1 MAKTLPKNAD
11 VADQFDLLADFL
23 ELEGSDQFRPLAYRR
38 AAQRMRETGGSIA
51 QLAVEGRAKELSG
64 IGKTIEEKI
73 VQIVETGPDRGP
85 GNARSSGSRR
95 ASSSSCAFPGSAP
108 RRPGGSG
115 RSSGI
120 STVEELKQAAEA
132 EQLRTLT
139 GLGPKTE
146 ENVLRAL
153 ARPKKEIERVPLLG
167 QALPA
172 VRAVVSVLREHPAA
186 DQVSEAGSV
195 RRLKER
201 VRDLDIIATASDP
214 AALTEY
220 LTKLKWV
227 EEVAAHGKTKAVVVS
242 NEGLRFDLRVVPPDS
257 YGNLLQHFTGSKQH
271 NVALRE
277 DAVRRK
283 LSVSE
288 YGVQN
293 TETGEMFT
301 DRSEETLYERLGYA
315 WIPPELRENM
325 GELEAAREGRLPQL
339 VELSDVRGDMHS
351 HSTWSSDGRN
361 TIEEMALEAKRL
373 GRSYLAVTDHSHYL
387 REGRLEAQNREL
399 DAVQERLGRFK
410 LVRGIEVNIRANG
423 ELDVDDDTLAQRDWV
438 MASVH
443 SGFDKDLTGRVLAAM
458 ENPHVD
464 CIGHLTGRKLNR
476 RPPADHRPGESRRKG
491 PGNGHVPGDQR
502 PARPPRHA
510 RRARAAGR
518 RGRSQDRHLQR
529 RASDQRALEPRVR
542 RRPGPARVAGPGS
555 DPEHAALGRG
565 QEAPQAPLRYR
576 AVIFDLWQTLIP
588 WPTESAQALYV
599 EMADSVGA
607 PREQFEEVWLSGR
620 SARDTG
626 PITDSVRWVFG
637 QLGLDDADPQT
648 IVSLRRE
655 WTRESI
661 VPRPDAVSTLEELR
675 RRGHEL
681 GLITV
686 CSTDVAELWEATPF
700 RGLFD
705 ATVFSC
711 EVGISKPDP
720 RIYELCCE
728 QLGVQAGDC
737 LFVGDGANYELPG
750 AEKVGM
756 TALQLRA
763 PGEDLT
769 EPGKEWRAAPS
780 SGWQRS

>member
-1 MAKTLPKNAD
+1 VAKTLPKNAD

-23 ELEGSDQFRPLAYRR
+23 ELEGGDQFRPLAYRR

-73 VQIVETGPDRGP
+73 VQIVEAGQIEALAKRIERIPAGVVEFMRLPGLGPKT
-85 GNARSSGSRR
+85 ARRIWQEL
-95 ASSSSCAFPGSAP
+95 
-108 RRPGGSG
+108 
-115 RSSGI
+115 GI

-139 GLGPKTE
+139 GLGAKTE

-201 VRDLDIIATASDP
+201 VRDLDLIATATDP

-301 DRSEETLYERLGYA
+301 DRTEETLYERLGYA

-399 DAVQERLGRFK
+399 DVVQKRLGRFK

-423 ELDVDDDTLAQRDWV
+423 EVDVDDETLADRDWV

-476 RPPADHRPGESRRKG
+476 RSPADIDLEKVVEKALETGTFLEINAQPDRLDLR
-491 PGNGHVPGDQR
+491 D
-502 PARPPRHA
+502 AHA
-510 RRARAAGR
+510 RLAGEAGVKIAISSDAHQISALSNLEFGVAQAR
-518 RGRSQDRHLQR
+518 RGWLGP
-529 RASDQRALEPRVR
+529 DQILNT
-542 RRPGPARVAGPGS
+542 RPWG
-555 DPEHAALGRG
+555 
-565 QEAPQAPLRYR
+565 
-576 AVIFDLWQTLIP
+576 
-588 WPTESAQALYV
+588 
-599 EMADSVGA
+599 
-607 PREQFEEVWLSGR
+607 EVKKL
-620 SARDTG
+620 
-626 PITDSVRWVFG
+626 
-637 QLGLDDADPQT
+637 LK
-648 IVSLRRE
+648 
-655 WTRESI
+655 
-661 VPRPDAVSTLEELR
+661 RP
-675 RRGHEL
+675 
-681 GLITV
+681 
-686 CSTDVAELWEATPF
+686 
-700 RGLFD
+700 
-705 ATVFSC
+705 
-711 EVGISKPDP
+711 
-720 RIYELCCE
+720 
-728 QLGVQAGDC
+728 
-737 LFVGDGANYELPG
+737 
-750 AEKVGM
+750 
-756 TALQLRA
+756 
-763 PGEDLT
+763 
-769 EPGKEWRAAPS
+769 
-780 SGWQRS
+780 